1 MRRGLALLA
10 VVAAVSGTLAACT
23 NPPGTGGAPATTT
36 LVPLPGAPG
45 EFSMLSYNVAG
56 LPQEFSKANPGLHLP
71 LISPRLNAYDVVL
84 TQENFDWWQPIAG
97 ALDFANYFGRL
108 RKDVT
113 HPYRSGQHPGPFA
126 VGVDPS
132 QRPLLVGDGLGT
144 LSRYPFTEPVRVP
157 WTDCFGGIV
166 GPGAADCLAM
176 KGFSMSTMTLADGR
190 TVDVYNLHA
199 EAGSDP
205 QDQALQVQ
213 DYLQLAAYINAR
225 SAGRAVVVAGDTNLH
240 VTGARPEAYG
250 DADNQIWQ
258 GFLAATGLTD
268 TCIEVGCDD
277 PASIDK
283 AAYRDGGGVDLTVLS
298 HTYPQ
303 ADFLGPQGE
312 DLSDHLPLALRFAW
326 DDAPA

>member
-1 MRRGLALLA
+1 MRRGVALLA
-10 VVAAVSGTLAACT
+10 VVAAVCGTLAACT

-45 EFSMLSYNVAG
+45 EFSLLSYNVAG

-84 TQENFDWWQPIAG
+84 TQENFDWWQPIAY

-113 HPYRSGQHPGPFA
+113 HPYRSGQHPGPLA

-132 QRPLLVGDGLGT
+132 QRPLLVGDGLGM

-157 WTDCFGGIV
+157 WTDCFGGVV

-190 TVDVYNLHA
+190 TVDVYDLHA

-205 QDQALQVQ
+205 QDQVLQVQ
-213 DYLQLAAYINAR
+213 DYLQLAAFINAR
-225 SAGRAVVVAGDTNLH
+225 SSGRAVIVAGDTNLH
-240 VTGARPEAYG
+240 TTGARPEAYG
-250 DADNQIWQ
+250 DADARIWQ
-258 GFLAATGLTD
+258 GFLTATGLTD
-268 TCIEVGCDD
+268 TCVELSCPDL
-277 PASIDK
+277 ASIDK

-303 ADFLGPQGE
+303 ADFLGPSGE